1 MDMVL
6 LQLFPTWSWSW
17 KAAEE
22 TSETNLDQ
30 TKTQRVWSIW
40 SFHPHFGATDQDIE
54 VIMQINVKAGM
65 FETKH
70 IQVLEMQ
77 QALLCG
83 TRFIYM
89 SRPRPSLKF
98 KIHTNCS
105 ASFTTKI
112 NFTQGMIQGDLCNCP
127 PTPQKREKK
136 RANQAQML
144 IELGCLLGV
153 FYRVRSLAM
162 LVTN

>member
-40 SFHPHFGATDQDIE
+40 SFHPHFGATDQDIK
-54 VIMQINVKAGM
+54 VIVQINVKAGM

-77 QALLCG
+77 QALLRG
-83 TRFIYM
+83 IRFIYM
-89 SRPRPSLKF
+89 SRPSLKF
-98 KIHTNCS
+98 VVHTNIS
-105 ASFTTKI
+105 TSFTTKI
-112 NFTQGMIQGDLCNCP
+112 DFTQGMLQGSLCK
-127 PTPQKREKK
+127 PQKKGEKNEQTGP
-136 RANQAQML
+136 R
-144 IELGCLLGV
+144 C
-153 FYRVRSLAM
+153 S
-162 LVTN
+162 